1 MNWLSMTVGA
11 VFLICLIVG
20 FMRGALKIIV
30 SLAATLLTLVLVY
43 FATPYVSDAIAE
55 YTPLDDM
62 IKSQVVSTM
71 ANAAASQLGGGEEA
85 GGMDADS
92 VRKVLQAAGVSEETL
107 AQYGITID
115 DIVNGNISS
124 EDLARFGISSDV
136 LNGLRGE
143 EGTSMEDIITSA
155 EIPRDVQIQAIE
167 GADLPE
173 IFKSL
178 LTENNNSE
186 MYSRLGAETF
196 AEYVGD
202 FLAKLILNILAFL
215 CTFILVTIVVRAV
228 IFALDI
234 VSNLPVLGILNRIA
248 GGIIGLGGALI
259 IVWTAFIVITLLYV
273 TSFGKEMYELIDTD
287 LFLKTLYQYNPIME
301 IATMFR

>member
-20 FMRGALKIIV
+20 FMRGALRIIV

-136 LNGLRGE
+136 LNGLQGE

>member
-43 FATPYVSDAIAE
+43 FATPYVADAIAE

-71 ANAAASQLGGGEEA
+71 ANAAASQLGGGEES

-92 VRKVLQAAGVSEETL
+92 VRKVLQAAGVSEDML

-136 LNGLRGE
+136 LNGLQGE

-273 TSFGKEMYELIDTD
+273 TSFGKEMYEMINTD

>member
-92 VRKVLQAAGVSEETL
+92 VRKVRQAAGVSEETL

-136 LNGLRGE
+136 LNGLQGE

-215 CTFILVTIVVRAV
+215 CTFILVTIVVRDV

>member
-20 FMRGALKIIV
+20 FMRGAIKIIV
-30 SLAATLLTLVLVY
+30 SLAAMLLTLVLVY
-43 FATPYVSDAIAE
+43 FASPHVADAIAE

-62 IKSQVVSTM
+62 IKSQVVATM
-71 ANAAASQLGGGEEA
+71 ANAASSQLGEGEEA
-85 GGMDADS
+85 GSLDADS
-92 VRKVLQAAGVSEETL
+92 VRKVLAAAGVSEDML

-115 DIVNGNISS
+115 DIVNGKISS
-124 EDLARFGISSDV
+124 EDLAKFGISSDV
-136 LNGLRGE
+136 LNGLQGE
-143 EGTSMEDIITSA
+143 EGASMEEIITSA

-186 MYSRLGAETF
+186 MYSQLGAETF

-202 FLAKLILNILAFL
+202 FLAELILNILAFL
-215 CTFILVTIVVRAV
+215 CTFIFVTIVIRAV
-228 IFALDI
+228 LFALDI

-248 GGIIGLGGALI
+248 GGIIGLSGALI

-273 TSFGKEMYELIDTD
+273 TSFGKEMYEMIETD
-287 LFLKTLYQYNPIME
+287 VFLNTLYQHNPLMG

>member
-1 MNWLSMTVGA
+1 MVINDS
-11 VFLICLIVG
+11 
-20 FMRGALKIIV
+20 RGCIFNLPDRGIYERRLLRFIV

-124 EDLARFGISSDV
+124 EDLPGS
-136 LNGLRGE
+136 
-143 EGTSMEDIITSA
+143 
-155 EIPRDVQIQAIE
+155 
-167 GADLPE
+167 
-173 IFKSL
+173 
-178 LTENNNSE
+178 
-186 MYSRLGAETF
+186 
-196 AEYVGD
+196 
-202 FLAKLILNILAFL
+202 AFL
-215 CTFILVTIVVRAV
+215 RMC
-228 IFALDI
+228 
-234 VSNLPVLGILNRIA
+234 
-248 GGIIGLGGALI
+248 
-259 IVWTAFIVITLLYV
+259 
-273 TSFGKEMYELIDTD
+273 
-287 LFLKTLYQYNPIME
+287 
-301 IATMFR
+301 

>member
-136 LNGLRGE
+136 LNGLQGE

-155 EIPRDVQIQAIE
+155 EIPRDMQIQAIE

>member
-1 MNWLSMTVGA
+1 MNWLSMLIGA
-11 VFLICLIVG
+11 VFLICMIVG
-20 FMRGALKIIV
+20 FMRGAIKIIV
-30 SLAATLLTLVLVY
+30 SLVATVVTLVLVY
-43 FATPYVSDAIAE
+43 FAMPFVSDAIAE

-71 ANAAASQLGGGEEA
+71 ANAASAQLGGEEES
-85 GGMDADS
+85 GSLDAAS
-92 VRKVLQAAGVSEETL
+92 VRRVLEAAGISEDML
-107 AQYGITID
+107 AQYGISID

-124 EDLARFGISSDV
+124 EDLAKFGISGDV
-136 LNGLRGE
+136 LNGLQGE
-143 EGTSMEDIITSA
+143 DGASMEDIITSA
-155 EIPRDVQIQAIE
+155 EIPRDVQTSAIE
-167 GADLPE
+167 AADLPDV
-173 IFKSL
+173 FKDL

-186 MYSRLGAETF
+186 MDQRLGAETF
-196 AEYVGD
+196 AQYVGN
-202 FLAKLILNILAFL
+202 FLSELILNILAFL

>member
-124 EDLARFGISSDV
+124 EDLARFGISSDG
-136 LNGLRGE
+136 LNGLQGE

>member
-1 MNWLSMTVGA
+1 MNWLSMLIGA
-11 VFLICLIVG
+11 VFLICMIVG
-20 FMRGALKIIV
+20 FMRGAIKIIV
-30 SLAATLLTLVLVY
+30 SLAATIVTLVLVY

-136 LNGLRGE
+136 LNGLQGE

>member
-1 MNWLSMTVGA
+1 MNWLSMLIGA
-11 VFLICLIVG
+11 VFLICMIVG
-20 FMRGALKIIV
+20 FMRGAIKIIV
-30 SLAATLLTLVLVY
+30 SLAATIVTLVLVW
-43 FATPYVSDAIAE
+43 FATPYAADALAK

-136 LNGLRGE
+136 LNGLQGE

>member
-30 SLAATLLTLVLVY
+30 SLGATLLTLVLVY

-136 LNGLRGE
+136 LNGLQGE

>member
-136 LNGLRGE
+136 LNGLQGE
-143 EGTSMEDIITSA
+143 EGTSMEDIITSD
-155 EIPRDVQIQAIE
+155 EITRDVQIPAIE
-167 GADLPE
+167 GTDQPE
-173 IFKSL
+173 ICKSL
-178 LTENNNSE
+178 LTENKNS
-186 MYSRLGAETF
+186 
-196 AEYVGD
+196 
-202 FLAKLILNILAFL
+202 K
-215 CTFILVTIVVRAV
+215 
-228 IFALDI
+228 
-234 VSNLPVLGILNRIA
+234 
-248 GGIIGLGGALI
+248 
-259 IVWTAFIVITLLYV
+259 
-273 TSFGKEMYELIDTD
+273 
-287 LFLKTLYQYNPIME
+287 Q
-301 IATMFR
+301 

>member
-136 LNGLRGE
+136 LNGLQGE

-228 IFALDI
+228 ICALDI

>member
-1 MNWLSMTVGA
+1 
-11 VFLICLIVG
+11 
-20 FMRGALKIIV
+20 
-30 SLAATLLTLVLVY
+30 
-43 FATPYVSDAIAE
+43 
-55 YTPLDDM
+55 
-62 IKSQVVSTM
+62 M
-71 ANAAASQLGGGEEA
+71 ANAASAQLGGGEEA

-136 LNGLRGE
+136 LNGLQGE

>member
-136 LNGLRGE
+136 LNGLQGE

>member
-85 GGMDADS
+85 GGMDANS

-136 LNGLRGE
+136 LNGLQGE

>member
-43 FATPYVSDAIAE
+43 FATPYVADAIAE

-71 ANAAASQLGGGEEA
+71 ANAAASQLGGGEES

-92 VRKVLQAAGVSEETL
+92 VRKVLQAAGVSEDML

-136 LNGLRGE
+136 LNGPQGE

-273 TSFGKEMYELIDTD
+273 TSFGKEMYEMINTD

>member
-107 AQYGITID
+107 VQYGITID
-115 DIVNGNISS
+115 DIVNGNIST

-136 LNGLRGE
+136 LNGLQGE

>member
-136 LNGLRGE
+136 LNGLQGE

-196 AEYVGD
+196 AQYVGD

>member
-11 VFLICLIVG
+11 IFLICLIVG
-20 FMRGALKIIV
+20 FMRGAVKIIV
-30 SLAATLLTLVLVY
+30 SLAATVVTLVLVY
-43 FATPYVSDAIAE
+43 FATPFVSDAIAR

-136 LNGLRGE
+136 LNGLQGE

>member
-273 TSFGKEMYELIDTD
+273 TSFGKEMYELVDTD